1 MVTSESH
8 TLVYVPSHRSH
19 IDYMAL
25 SYSLYEAGLMTPHIA
40 AGDNLNLPMLGNFLR
55 GSGAFFMRRT
65 FREDPLYSA
74 IFSEYVHKLL
84 YKGHCIEF
92 FPEGGRSRTGRL
104 LRAKYGLL
112 KLCLE
117 SHLTDLP
124 KPIAFVPVYFGYE
137 KILEA
142 NTYCLLYTSP
152 SPRD

>member
-1 MVTSESH
+1 
-8 TLVYVPSHRSH
+8 
-19 IDYMAL
+19 
-25 SYSLYEAGLMTPHIA
+25 
-40 AGDNLNLPMLGNFLR
+40 
-55 GSGAFFMRRT
+55 MRRT
-65 FREDPLYSA
+65 FREDLLYSA

-137 KILEA
+137 KKFLKQTLMLS
-142 NTYCLLYTSP
+142 N
-152 SPRD
+152 